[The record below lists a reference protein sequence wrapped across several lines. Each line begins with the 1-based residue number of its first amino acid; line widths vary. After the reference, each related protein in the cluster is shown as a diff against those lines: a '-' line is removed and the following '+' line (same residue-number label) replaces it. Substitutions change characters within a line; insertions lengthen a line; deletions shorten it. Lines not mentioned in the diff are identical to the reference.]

1 MNLVEGSE
9 SLEVIS
15 YIYALP
21 LPITLLLVYGRFA
34 HQMNPTTSQMSPT
47 TSQVQDNGARGLW
60 AKTSETLSQNT
71 PF

>member
-1 MNLVEGSE
+1 MNLIEDSE

-15 YIYALP
+15 YFYALS
-21 LPITLLLVYGRFA
+21 LPITLLPVYGRFA
-34 HQMNPTTSQMSPT
+34 HQMNPTVMPTS
-47 TSQVQDNGARGLW
+47 SQGQNNGARGPW